1 MTTRRGQKHFSTAD
15 VHSLL

>member
-1 MTTRRGQKHFSTAD
+1 MTTWRGQKHFSTAD